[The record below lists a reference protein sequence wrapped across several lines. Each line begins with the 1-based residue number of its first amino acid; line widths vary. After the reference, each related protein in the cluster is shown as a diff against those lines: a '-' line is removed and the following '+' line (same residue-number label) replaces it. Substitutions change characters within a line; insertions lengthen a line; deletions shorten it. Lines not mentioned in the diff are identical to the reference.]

1 MLKFLKTMVVL
12 EILVE
17 EITTEEEMIE
27 IQEDLEEIVMEETDL
42 LAKKKVV
49 QEMETEEEVTHLMHQ
64 KEKEETLVENLKV
77 SLKKQ
82 NVREEA
88 NK

>member
-1 MLKFLKTMVVL
+1 
-12 EILVE
+12 
-17 EITTEEEMIE
+17 
-27 IQEDLEEIVMEETDL
+27 MEETDL